1 MSQPLTYHVNKII
14 NQLKQQ
20 GLSSKTKG
28 WAMSE
33 IVDYVTYMLGKDAG
47 QLARKIIIEDANLS
61 SNK

>member
-33 IVDYVTYMLGKDAG
+33 IVDYVTNMLGKDAG

>member
-20 GLSSKTKG
+20 GLSSSTKG
-28 WAMSE
+28 WDMSE
-33 IVDYVTYMLGKDAG
+33 IVDYVTDMLGKDAG

>member
-1 MSQPLTYHVNKII
+1 MSKPLTYQVKKII
-14 NQLKQQ
+14 NQLKQK
-20 GLSSKTKG
+20 GLNSSTKG

-33 IVDYVTYMLGKDAG
+33 IVDYVTDMLGKDAG

>member
-1 MSQPLTYHVNKII
+1 MSEPLTYHVNKII

-33 IVDYVTYMLGKDAG
+33 IVDCVTYTLGKDAG
-47 QLARKIIIEDANLS
+47 QLARKIIIENANLS

>member
-1 MSQPLTYHVNKII
+1 MSKPLTYHVNKII
-14 NQLKQQ
+14 NQLKQK
-20 GLSSKTKG
+20 GLNSSTKE

-33 IVDYVTYMLGKDAG
+33 IVDYVTDMLGKDAG

>member
-14 NQLKQQ
+14 NQLKQH

-33 IVDYVTYMLGKDAG
+33 IVDCVTYMLGKDAG
-47 QLARKIIIEDANLS
+47 QLARKIIIENANLS

>member
-20 GLSSKTKG
+20 GLNSNRKG

-33 IVDYVTYMLGKDAG
+33 IVNYITYILGKDAG

-61 SNK
+61 SKK